1 MENINNKKSWK
12 NNIYELLNK
21 KVLILLSLG
30 FSAGLPFLLVFTTL
44 QAWLK
49 DVNIENATIGFISWV
64 AITYTIKFSWA
75 PFLDRF
81 NLPFLNNFFGRRRS
95 WLIFSQFMTGLSIFS
110 LAEISPNSEN
120 LLLFSFFAFLIAFFS
135 ATQDVALDAYRIEV
149 APKEDQG
156 ILGASYQLG
165 YRIALITSGALAL
178 VIADNYSFEIA
189 YKVMA
194 GLMLVGVI
202 STLLAPEPAK
212 IELGEIAKRPKV
224 KGNLIFVLYVEP
236 LKDLLFRHQN
246 AAMIIM
252 LILFYRASDLS
263 MAPMAMPFYKDLGFT
278 LTEIAYVAK
287 TFGVIMSIVGVI
299 IGGILWKKLGGIR
312 TLFFGSIMLASTTL
326 MFFLMSI
333 FGKNMDLF
341 IATIA
346 LDNFTSGFAG
356 TLMIAYLSSLTN
368 KAYAGLQYAALF
380 GLLLIPGKFL
390 AGFSG
395 LFQEFFGYSG
405 LFLASA
411 AIGIPAILISFYL
424 YKKNIKV

>member
-1 MENINNKKSWK
+1 MNNLSDKPSWK
-12 NNIYELLNK
+12 NTLCELFNK
-21 KVLILLSLG
+21 KVLILLALG
-30 FSAGLPFLLVFTTL
+30 FSAGLPFLLVFSTL

-49 DVNIENATIGFISWV
+49 EVNIENVTIGFISWV
-64 AITYTIKFSWA
+64 AITYTLKFSWA

-81 NLPFLNNFFGRRRS
+81 SLPLLSIFLGRRRS
-95 WLIFSQFMTGLSIFS
+95 WLIFSQVMTGVSIFALS
-110 LAEISPNSEN
+110 NISPNPEN

-149 APKEDQG
+149 AKTEEQG

-178 VIADNYSFEIA
+178 VLADNYSFETS

-194 GLMLVGVI
+194 SLMLIGVV
-202 STLLAPEPAK
+202 STLLAPEPVEAL
-212 IELGEIAKRPKV
+212 ERPKIQ
-224 KGNLIFVLYVEP
+224 GNFIFALYIEP
-236 LKDLLFRHQN
+236 LKDLLSRHKN
-246 AAMIIM
+246 AVLIIM
-252 LILFYRASDLS
+252 LILLYRASDLS
-263 MAPMAMPFYKDLGFT
+263 MAPMAMPFYKDVGFT

-299 IGGILWKKLGGIR
+299 VGGILWKKLGGIR
-312 TLFFGSIMLASTTL
+312 TLLFGSIMIASTTL
-326 MFFLMSI
+326 MFFIMSI
-333 FGKNMDLF
+333 FEKNMDLF

-368 KAYAGLQYAALF
+368 KAHAGLQYAALF
-380 GLLLIPGKFL
+380 GLLMIPGKIL

-395 LFQEFFGYSG
+395 LFQETFGYSG

-411 AIGIPAILISFYL
+411 AIGIPAILISYYFY
-424 YKKNIKV
+424 KNKITV

>member
-1 MENINNKKSWK
+1 MENLSNKPSWK
-12 NNIYELLNK
+12 NTINAVLSK
-21 KVLILLSLG
+21 KVFILLTLG
-30 FSAGLPFLLVFTTL
+30 FSAGLPFLLVFSTL

-49 DVNIENATIGFISWV
+49 EANVENVTIGFISWV
-64 AITYTIKFSWA
+64 AITYTLKFSWA

-81 NLPFLNNFFGRRRS
+81 NLPIFNIFFGRRRS
-95 WLIFSQFMTGLSIFS
+95 WLIFSQIMTGVSIFM
-110 LAEISPNSEN
+110 LANITPNSEN
-120 LLLFSFFAFLIAFFS
+120 LLLFSFFAFLVAFFS

-149 APKEDQG
+149 GKKEEQG

-165 YRIALITSGALAL
+165 YRIALITSGAFAL
-178 VIADNYSFEIA
+178 VIADNYSFEIS
-189 YKVMA
+189 YKFMA
-194 GLMLVGVI
+194 ALMMVGVF
-202 STLLAPEPAK
+202 STILAPEPSETAK
-212 IELGEIAKRPKV
+212 KLEI
-224 KGNLIFVLYVEP
+224 KGNLLFALYIEP
-236 LKDLLFRHQN
+236 LRDLLLRHKN
-246 AAMIIM
+246 AVLIIM
-252 LILFYRASDLS
+252 LILLYRASDLS
-263 MAPMAMPFYKDLGFT
+263 MAPMAMPFYKDIGFT

-299 IGGILWKKLGGIR
+299 IGGILWKKLGGINA
-312 TLFFGSIMLASTTL
+312 LLFGSIMIASTTL

-333 FGKNMDLF
+333 NEKNMDLF

-380 GLLLIPGKFL
+380 GLLMIPGKIL

-395 LFQEFFGYSG
+395 LFQEAFGYSG

-411 AIGIPAILISFYL
+411 AIGIPAILISYYFY
-424 YKKNIKV
+424 KNKITA

>member
-1 MENINNKKSWK
+1 MENLSNKPSWK
-12 NNIYELLNK
+12 NTIHTVLSK
-21 KVLILLSLG
+21 KVFILLTLG
-30 FSAGLPFLLVFTTL
+30 FSAGLPFLLVFSTL

-49 DVNIENATIGFISWV
+49 EANVENVTIGFISWV
-64 AITYTIKFSWA
+64 AITYTLKFSWA

-81 NLPFLNNFFGRRRS
+81 NLPFFNIFFGRRRS
-95 WLIFSQFMTGLSIFS
+95 WLIFSQIMTGVSIFM
-110 LAEISPNSEN
+110 LANITPNSEN
-120 LLLFSFFAFLIAFFS
+120 LLLFSFFAFLVAFFS

-149 APKEDQG
+149 GKKEEQG

-165 YRIALITSGALAL
+165 YRIALITSGAFAL
-178 VIADNYSFEIA
+178 VIADNYSFEIS
-189 YKVMA
+189 YKFMA
-194 GLMLVGVI
+194 ALMMVGVF
-202 STLLAPEPAK
+202 STLLAPEPSETSK
-212 IELGEIAKRPKV
+212 KLEI
-224 KGNLIFVLYVEP
+224 KGNFLFALYIEP
-236 LKDLLFRHQN
+236 LRDLLLRHKN
-246 AAMIIM
+246 AVLIIM
-252 LILFYRASDLS
+252 LILLYRASDLS
-263 MAPMAMPFYKDLGFT
+263 MAPMAMPFYKDIGFT

-299 IGGILWKKLGGIR
+299 IGGILWKKLGGINA
-312 TLFFGSIMLASTTL
+312 LLFGSIMIASTTL

-333 FGKNMDLF
+333 NEKNMDLF

-380 GLLLIPGKFL
+380 GLLMIPGKIL

-395 LFQEFFGYSG
+395 LFQEAFGYSG

-411 AIGIPAILISFYL
+411 AIGIPAILISYYFY
-424 YKKNIKV
+424 KNKITA

>member
-1 MENINNKKSWK
+1 MTKLSNKPTWQ
-12 NNIYELLNK
+12 NTFYTILNK
-21 KVLILLSLG
+21 KVFILFTLG
-30 FSAGLPFLLVFTTL
+30 FSAGLPFLLVFSTL

-49 DVNIENATIGFISWV
+49 EVNIENVTIGFISWV
-64 AITYTIKFSWA
+64 AITYTLKFSWA

-81 NLPFLNNFFGRRRS
+81 NLPFLNIFLGRRRS
-95 WLIFSQFMTGLSIFS
+95 WLIFSQIMTGLSIFM
-110 LAEISPNSEN
+110 LANISPNPEN
-120 LLLFSFFAFLIAFFS
+120 LKLFSFFAFLIAFFS

-149 APKEDQG
+149 AKTEEQG
-156 ILGASYQLG
+156 ILGAAYQLG
-165 YRIALITSGALAL
+165 YRIALITSGAMAL
-178 VIADNYSFEIA
+178 VIADNFSFEFS

-194 GLMLVGVI
+194 GLMMVGVV
-202 STLLAPEPAK
+202 STLFAPEPS
-212 IELGEIAKRPKV
+212 ETLERPQI
-224 KGNLIFVLYVEP
+224 KGNFLFALYIEP
-236 LKDLLFRHQN
+236 LRDLLSRHKN
-246 AAMIIM
+246 AVLIIM
-252 LILFYRASDLS
+252 LILLYRASDLS
-263 MAPMAMPFYKDLGFT
+263 MAPMAMPFYKDVGFT

-299 IGGILWKKLGGIR
+299 VGGILWKKLGGIR
-312 TLFFGSIMLASTTL
+312 TLLFGSIMIASTTL

-333 FGKNMDLF
+333 FEKNMDLF

-380 GLLLIPGKFL
+380 GLLLIPGKIL

-395 LFQEFFGYSG
+395 LFQETFGYSG

-411 AIGIPAILISFYL
+411 AIGIPAILISYYFYRS
-424 YKKNIKV
+424 KIKV

>member
-1 MENINNKKSWK
+1 MENLSNKPSWK
-12 NNIYELLNK
+12 NTINAVLSK
-21 KVLILLSLG
+21 KVFILLTLG
-30 FSAGLPFLLVFTTL
+30 FSAGLPFLLVFSTL

-49 DVNIENATIGFISWV
+49 EANVENVTIGFISWV
-64 AITYTIKFSWA
+64 AITYTLKFSWA

-81 NLPFLNNFFGRRRS
+81 NLPFFNIFFGRRRS
-95 WLIFSQFMTGLSIFS
+95 WLIFSQIMTGVSIFM
-110 LAEISPNSEN
+110 LANITPNSEN
-120 LLLFSFFAFLIAFFS
+120 LLLFSFFAFLVAFFS

-149 APKEDQG
+149 GKKEEQG

-165 YRIALITSGALAL
+165 YRIALITSGAFAL
-178 VIADNYSFEIA
+178 VIADNYSFEIS
-189 YKVMA
+189 YKFMA
-194 GLMLVGVI
+194 ALMMVGVF
-202 STLLAPEPAK
+202 STILAPEPSETAK
-212 IELGEIAKRPKV
+212 KLEI
-224 KGNLIFVLYVEP
+224 KGNLLFALYIEP
-236 LKDLLFRHQN
+236 LRDLLLRHKN
-246 AAMIIM
+246 AVLIIM
-252 LILFYRASDLS
+252 LILLYRASDLS
-263 MAPMAMPFYKDLGFT
+263 MAPMAMPFYKDIGFT

-299 IGGILWKKLGGIR
+299 IGGILWKKLGGINA
-312 TLFFGSIMLASTTL
+312 LLFGSIMIASTTL

-333 FGKNMDLF
+333 NEKNMDLF

-380 GLLLIPGKFL
+380 GLLMIPGKIL

-395 LFQEFFGYSG
+395 LFQEAFGYSG

-411 AIGIPAILISFYL
+411 AIGIPAILISYYFY
-424 YKKNIKV
+424 KNKITA

>member
-1 MENINNKKSWK
+1 MENLSNKPSWK
-12 NNIYELLNK
+12 NTINAVLSK
-21 KVLILLSLG
+21 KVFILLTLG
-30 FSAGLPFLLVFTTL
+30 FSAGLPFLLVFSTL

-49 DVNIENATIGFISWV
+49 EANVENVTIGFISWV
-64 AITYTIKFSWA
+64 AITYTLKFSWA

-81 NLPFLNNFFGRRRS
+81 NLPFFNIFFGRRRS
-95 WLIFSQFMTGLSIFS
+95 WLIFSQIMTGVSIFM
-110 LAEISPNSEN
+110 LANISPNSEN
-120 LLLFSFFAFLIAFFS
+120 LLLFSFFAFLVAFFS

-149 APKEDQG
+149 GKKEEQG

-165 YRIALITSGALAL
+165 YRIALITSGAFAL
-178 VIADNYSFEIA
+178 VIADNYSFEIS
-189 YKVMA
+189 YKFMA
-194 GLMLVGVI
+194 ALMMVGVF
-202 STLLAPEPAK
+202 STILAPEPSETAK
-212 IELGEIAKRPKV
+212 KLEI
-224 KGNLIFVLYVEP
+224 KGNLLFALYIEP
-236 LKDLLFRHQN
+236 LRDLLLRHKN
-246 AAMIIM
+246 AVLIIM
-252 LILFYRASDLS
+252 LILLYRASDLS
-263 MAPMAMPFYKDLGFT
+263 MAPMAMPFYKDIGFT

-299 IGGILWKKLGGIR
+299 IGGILWKKLGGINA
-312 TLFFGSIMLASTTL
+312 LLFGSIMIASTTL

-333 FGKNMDLF
+333 NEKNMDLF

-380 GLLLIPGKFL
+380 GLLMIPGKIL

-395 LFQEFFGYSG
+395 LFQEAFGYSG

-411 AIGIPAILISFYL
+411 AIGIPAILISYYFY
-424 YKKNIKV
+424 KNKITA